1 MNLFNRRQKQSL
13 DQELNIMPVLDILS
27 TLVVFLLLTAVWYQV
42 GSYKTENAYGATAE
56 SKKIEPSLVATFI
69 DNKGVQIEVRDGARF
84 KKIFNLD
91 DLDQSR
97 DIMQEFLT
105 QIKGKIPTLSQAI
118 VIPAKSSEYNNV
130 IFVMDQIYKQEIK
143 NISLG
148 YQRGG

>member
-1 MNLFNRRQKQSL
+1 MNLIKRKTQSL

-42 GSYKTENAYGATAE
+42 GSYKTENAYGSTAE
-56 SKKIEPSLVATFI
+56 SKKLEPSLVATFI
-69 DNKGVQIEVRDGARF
+69 ENKGVQIEIRDGIKF
-84 KKIFNLD
+84 KKIFNLNE
-91 DLDQSR
+91 LDESREVIQS
-97 DIMQEFLT
+97 FLT

-118 VIPAKSSEYNNV
+118 VIPDKSSEYNKV